1 MNDIQIRSGSL
12 PALPEEL
19 AKFIL
24 VGEEKA
30 RAIKAEIRAI
40 QKLNLANEVWHQKQ
54 EELEMVREAVIE
66 AERRIGVLFN
76 NMPKQ
81 TGRTPGNQHT
91 GRVERENEKTADV
104 AGFSKTRKEAA
115 ADLGFKEREVRRFQ
129 QMAKHPEAIEQAKVE
144 ARENGTDLTTQS
156 VLNKIRQQDKP
167 VDLRQYAAAKADE
180 DYYQA
185 IEDERLSK
193 QLDKA
198 LDGICKLIPTD
209 AESHRMM
216 YRGDFDRVFTASRL
230 KESIERLQAVLVC
243 YMKGGK

>member
-1 MNDIQIRSGSL
+1 MNDLQIRQDNL
-12 PALPEEL
+12 PAQPEEL

-76 NMPKQ
+76 NMPKAS
-81 TGRTPGNQHT
+81 GGDR
-91 GRVERENEKTADV
+91 RSEDFKRAEV
-104 AGFSKTRKEAA
+104 APLKTRKEAA
-115 ADLGFKEREVRRFQ
+115 EELGFKHRDVKRFQ
-129 QMAKHPEAIEQAKVE
+129 QMAKHPEAIEQAKAE
-144 ARENGTDLTTQS
+144 AKETGKELTTNG
-156 VLNKIRQQDKP
+156 VLDLIRYKEK
-167 VDLRQYAAAKADE
+167 RAD
-180 DYYQA
+180 DSYYQE

-198 LDGICKLIPTD
+198 LDGIFKLVPED
-209 AESHRMM
+209 VNSHRMM
-216 YRGDFDRVFTASRL
+216 YRGDFDRPFTARRL
-230 KESIERLQAVLVC
+230 KEAIERLQAVISC